1 MTVGMS
7 LNYSFS
13 NPPEISTGPGLIRL
27 PDILRNVPSTDVAAG
42 VLSKKLMRMAVFSD
56 ESNDSS
62 VEAEVSVGNLEEGG
76 TTDCAPNSTADE
88 CQINWQ

>member
-27 PDILRNVPSTDVAAG
+27 PDILRNVPSTDVSAG
-42 VLSKKLMRMAVFSD
+42 VLSGKLMRMAVFKD
-56 ESNDSS
+56 ESSDS
-62 VEAEVSVGNLEEGG
+62 VEAQVSVGAIEDGKSA
-76 TTDCAPNSTADE
+76 DCAPNSNADE
-88 CQINWQ
+88 CQVNWQ